1 MRQKVN
7 QRTAISQTVA
17 AYHQNQRQ
25 RCANGGHHGHPR
37 VVGQRVDIHMRNKSF
52 FIGAIAALGLVMGSA
67 ASANTTEYSH
77 DFSDGVGDWAGD
89 ITHSASEETADVSG
103 SAYSYFDGVADPA
116 VWPENGYLTELK
128 VYLDPGAMTVGD
140 GFDLTVASA
149 RQDGTHLRDFIFHVG
164 KTGDGQVLVNGSN
177 NTDFTVNEYKLLN
190 DGDGTPTTITEAG
203 WYTFQHVFRDAGDGS
218 LAVDLQVFDSAGT
231 QIFTTTRNN
240 PADLLD
246 TIVGGVAYQWF
257 TFTSG
262 TFEIDDQLLEFVT
275 PAGPADKNDCK
286 DGGFE
291 AFGFANQGQCVAS
304 VQANAHAGK

>member
-1 MRQKVN
+1 
-7 QRTAISQTVA
+7 
-17 AYHQNQRQ
+17 
-25 RCANGGHHGHPR
+25 
-37 VVGQRVDIHMRNKSF
+37 
-52 FIGAIAALGLVMGSA
+52 MGSA
-67 ASANTTEYSH
+67 ASANTTAYSH
-77 DFSDGVGDWAGD
+77 DFSDGLGDWQALEGSS
-89 ITHSASEETADVSG
+89 ITHSAVEETANVDG
-103 SAYSYFDGVADPA
+103 SAYSYFDKVADRK
-116 VWPENGYLTELK
+116 VWPDDGYLTELK

-140 GFDLTVASA
+140 GFDLTVASSK
-149 RQDGTHLRDFIFHVG
+149 QDGSHLRDFIFHVG

-190 DGDGTPTTITEAG
+190 DGDGMPTTITEAG